1 MSFSIL
7 LGEDLHPPLS
17 SKRFGF
23 FLAFLVMV
31 SMMAALS
38 VSGGSES
45 VLALAVIAVAV
56 LALHLAVAV
65 LLACNKRGTI
75 VKNHMA
81 I

>member
-1 MSFSIL
+1 
-7 LGEDLHPPLS
+7 
-17 SKRFGF
+17 
-23 FLAFLVMV
+23 
-31 SMMAALS
+31 MMAALS